1 MINIPMSQEALAMTQ
16 TTKCIETTVLFVIA
30 AAIVAYDKKLFFS
43 KTHLTKESI
52 PSDPPDKAYS
62 LV

>member
-1 MINIPMSQEALAMTQ
+1 MTQ
-16 TTKCIETTVLFVIA
+16 TTKCIET
-30 AAIVAYDKKLFFS
+30 AIVAYDKKLFFS

-52 PSDPPDKAYS
+52 PSDQSDKAYS

>member
-1 MINIPMSQEALAMTQ
+1 MTQ